1 MPKPVAARHV
11 EHTSNVD
18 GAVTRHFR
26 SPFWHVPAYLVRRL
40 QLICTA
46 VVAEAVEGDNLSML
60 QWVVLAHID
69 EMPDIDQSRLAELVS
84 IDKTNTGRLIDQ
96 LELLGF
102 VERRANSADR
112 RAWMLCLTP
121 RGRELRRRLAPK
133 ARASQERLISC
144 LSAKEREV
152 FFALLHKIITA
163 NEDYIRPGA
172 GRRKPT
178 ASSGNSG
185 YS

>member
-1 MPKPVAARHV
+1 MSRAVATKRLA
-11 EHTSNVD
+11 SSAIGA
-18 GAVTRHFR
+18 GAVAQHDR

-46 VVAEAVEGDNLSML
+46 VVAEAVEGENLSML
-60 QWVVLAHID
+60 QWVMLAHID

-96 LELLGF
+96 LELMGL

-112 RAWMLCLTP
+112 RAWMLHLTA
-121 RGRELRRRLAPK
+121 RGQGLRRRLNPK
-133 ARASQERLISC
+133 AQASQERLLSC
-144 LSAKEREV
+144 LAAKERET
-152 FFALLHKIITA
+152 FFGLLHKIILA

-178 ASSGNSG
+178 TNPRNASNS
-185 YS
+185 